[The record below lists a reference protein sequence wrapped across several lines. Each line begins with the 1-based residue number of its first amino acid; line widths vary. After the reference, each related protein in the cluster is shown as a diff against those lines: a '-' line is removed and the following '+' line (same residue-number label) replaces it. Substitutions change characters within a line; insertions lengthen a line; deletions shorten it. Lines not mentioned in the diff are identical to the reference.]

1 MRTAGEQYKIS
12 SRPASHPGLLSHVDF
27 DNRSV
32 TVAAQNQYFG
42 AVPPKRQPRPK
53 LKGIC
58 LGIVLSVIAFSSV
71 SPAHAQ
77 TTPSVFEV
85 TNYTIDAT
93 IYPSTHMLTARARIQ
108 LVPETQST
116 SLSFRLDSSL
126 HVKNVTGASGES
138 IQFAQQGLNLT
149 LSPTT
154 PLPAGQSAVLTVDY
168 SGILTSSDG
177 SPVEGLM
184 LSYIGTGGSYLL
196 YPGCWFPVNGPGL
209 DRFSATLHVTVP
221 EGQTVIASGE
231 SSAPENTADGEVYSF
246 HYDRESFPGTVLV
259 GPYVAIPA
267 SVPGMSLTTY
277 MYKNDANYASSYG
290 SAADKILAYY
300 AGKFGVLPSKHIALV
315 EMPDGTL
322 GGYSGPG
329 VVAIAKRGFTQ
340 PVDYALLAHEIS
352 HQWWPC
358 LVSPAT
364 PNDAFLDDGLSTYSS
379 ALFIQDQ
386 EGESAFEDR
395 MHTIA
400 IDALIHEGESPI
412 AQAGQLQ
419 PFSPEYQSIVYDKG
433 AMVLHMLRWVIGDNS
448 FFNALRTMAHQ
459 YAWHSVST
467 AQFQKLAEQASKQS
481 LTYFFAQWVDSTGV
495 PQFHR
500 QWAIYRTRDGYQV
513 VGKVQQNL
521 DIFRMPVDVRVYI
534 RGGLPVNERLMMIGT
549 AADFTINTSKLPMQ
563 VVIDPASD
571 ILKYT
576 RQTRVQVEMASA
588 DQLAQAQEY
597 FAAIDQYRKVLQQ
610 NQNNS
615 LAHYR
620 IGDILFTLHNYN
632 ASLEEF
638 QDALNGDL
646 QPKWVEVWSYLK
658 IGEVF
663 DATGQRD
670 RALNEYER
678 ALHTNDNT
686 QGALDLAN
694 HYIQKP
700 FTQQSNQVGA

>member
-1 MRTAGEQYKIS
+1 MSIASQKHQSYPS
-12 SRPASHPGLLSHVDF
+12 SAS
-27 DNRSV
+27 RSPV
-32 TVAAQNQYFG
+32 FKV
-42 AVPPKRQPRPK
+42 
-53 LKGIC
+53 L
-58 LGIVLSVIAFSSV
+58 LGIGLSIFVLSALFPANGQSS
-71 SPAHAQ
+71 A
-77 TTPSVFEV
+77 SVFKV

-93 IYPSTHMLTARARIQ
+93 VYPSTHMLTARAQIQ
-108 LVPETQST
+108 LTPETQST
-116 SLSFRLDSSL
+116 SLTFRLNSAL
-126 HVKNVTGASGES
+126 HVKNVTGTAGDS
-138 IQFAQQGLNLT
+138 IQFTQQGVNLT
-149 LSPTT
+149 VSPTN
-154 PLPAGQSAVLTVDY
+154 PLPAGQNALLTFDY
-168 SGILTSSDG
+168 QGELTSSDG

-184 LSYIGTGGSYLL
+184 LSYIGPEGSYLL

-209 DRFSATLHVTVP
+209 DRFSATLHITVP
-221 EGQTVIASGE
+221 QGQTVVASGD
-231 SSAPENTADGEVYSF
+231 SSAPQNTPDGDVYTF
-246 HYDRESFPGTVLV
+246 HYDRQSFPGTLLV
-259 GPYVAIPA
+259 GPYVSIPSNTA
-267 SVPGMSLTTY
+267 GVNLTAY
-277 MYKNDANYASSYG
+277 MYKSDVNYASSYND
-290 SAADKILAYY
+290 AADKILAYY
-300 AGKFGVLPSKHIALV
+300 AGKFGMLPSNHMALV

-329 VVAIAKRGFTQ
+329 LVAIAKRGFTQ
-340 PVDYALLAHEIS
+340 PVDYNLLAHEIS

-364 PNDAFLDDGLSTYSS
+364 PNDDFLDDGLSTYSA

-400 IDALIHEGESPI
+400 IDALIHEAETPI
-412 AQAGQLQ
+412 DQAGQLQ
-419 PFSPEYQSIVYDKG
+419 PYSPEYQSIVYDKG
-433 AMVLHMLRWVIGDNS
+433 AMVFHMLRWVIGNNS
-448 FFNALRTMAHQ
+448 FFDGLREMAHQ
-459 YAWHSVST
+459 YAWSSIST
-467 AQFQKLAEQASKQS
+467 AEFQKLAEEASKQS
-481 LTYFFAQWVDSTGV
+481 LTYFFAQWVDSTGA

-500 QWAIYRTRDGYQV
+500 QWAIYRIGSGGYQV
-513 VGKVQQNL
+513 VGKIQQNL

-534 RGGLPVNERLMMIGT
+534 RGGLPVSERLTMIGT
-549 AADFTINTSKLPMQ
+549 TADFTINTTKLPLQ
-563 VVIDPASD
+563 VVVDPASD

-576 RQTRVQVEMASA
+576 EETREQVEMASA

-610 NQNNS
+610 NQNDS

-638 QDALNGDL
+638 QDSLNGDL

-658 IGEVF
+658 IGEIF

-700 FTQQSNQVGA
+700 FTQQPNEVAAR

>member
-1 MRTAGEQYKIS
+1 MHTTNEQYKIANPLAFP
-12 SRPASHPGLLSHVDF
+12 RRLFRKEFHWLALGLI
-27 DNRSV
+27 
-32 TVAAQNQYFG
+32 T
-42 AVPPKRQPRPK
+42 
-53 LKGIC
+53 
-58 LGIVLSVIAFSSV
+58 LGIVL
-71 SPAHAQ
+71 PTHAQ
-77 TTPSVFEV
+77 TPPAVFKV

-93 IYPSTHMLTARARIQ
+93 IYPSTHMLTARAMIQ
-108 LVPETQST
+108 LIPETQSA
-116 SLSFRLDSSL
+116 SLSFRLDSAL
-126 HVKNVTGASGES
+126 HVKSVAGPSGQPV
-138 IQFAQQGLNLT
+138 QFTQQGLNLS
-149 LSPTT
+149 LSTAS
-154 PLPAGQSAVLTVDY
+154 PLPAGQNAVLTVEY
-168 SGILTSSDG
+168 SGTLTSSDG

-184 LSYIGTGGSYLL
+184 LSYIGEEGSYLL

-209 DRFSATLHVTVP
+209 DRFSATLHITVP
-221 EGQTVIASGE
+221 QGQTVVASGE
-231 SSAPENTADGEVYSF
+231 ASGPVNTAEGEVYSF
-246 HYDRESFPGTVLV
+246 HYDRQSFPGTVLV

-267 SVPGMSLTTY
+267 TAAGVNLTVY
-277 MYKNDANYASSYG
+277 VDKSEANYAASYG
-290 SAADKILAYY
+290 AAADKVLAYY
-300 AGKFGVLPSKHIALV
+300 AGKFGDLPTNRMALV

-329 VVAIAKRGFTQ
+329 VVAIAKRGFTE

-386 EGESAFEDR
+386 EGEGAFEDQ

-400 IDALIHEGESPI
+400 ISALIHESETPI

-419 PFSPEYQSIVYDKG
+419 PYSPEYQSIVYNKG
-433 AMVLHMLRWVIGDNS
+433 AMVFHMLRWVIGDNS
-448 FFNALRTMAHQ
+448 FFDSLRNLAHQ
-459 YAWHSVST
+459 YAWGSVTT
-467 AQFQKLAEQASKQS
+467 AQFQKVTEQASKQS
-481 LTYFFAQWVDSTGV
+481 LTYFFAQWVDSTGT
-495 PQFHR
+495 PQFQR
-500 QWAIYRTRDGYQV
+500 QWAIYRTQNGYQV
-513 VGKVQQNL
+513 VGKIQQNL
-521 DIFRMPVDVRVYI
+521 DIFRMPVNVRVYV

-549 AADFTINTSKLPMQ
+549 AADFTIDTTKLPMQ
-563 VVIDPASD
+563 VMVDPASD

-576 RQTRVQVEMASA
+576 RQTRIEVEMASA

-597 FAAIDQYRKVLQQ
+597 FAAIDQYRKVLQE
-610 NQNNS
+610 NPNNS

-632 ASLEEF
+632 ACLEEF

-694 HYIQKP
+694 RYIQKP
-700 FTQQSNQVGA
+700 FTQKPSQVASG

>member
-1 MRTAGEQYKIS
+1 MCIATEWYMSHRPSASQPLFFKLLFGIAVSAIALSAGVPANAQT
-12 SRPASHPGLLSHVDF
+12 PAS
-27 DNRSV
+27 
-32 TVAAQNQYFG
+32 
-42 AVPPKRQPRPK
+42 
-53 LKGIC
+53 
-58 LGIVLSVIAFSSV
+58 
-71 SPAHAQ
+71 
-77 TTPSVFEV
+77 VFKV

-93 IYPSTHMLTARARIQ
+93 VYPSTHMLTARAQIQ
-108 LVPETQST
+108 LAPETQST
-116 SLSFRLDSSL
+116 SLIFRLNSAL
-126 HVKNVTGASGES
+126 HVKNVTGAAGDS
-138 IQFAQQGLNLT
+138 IQFTQQGLNLT
-149 LSPTT
+149 VSPTN
-154 PLPAGQSAVLTVDY
+154 PLPAGQSALLTVDY
-168 SGILTSSDG
+168 QGVLASSDG

-184 LSYIGTGGSYLL
+184 LSYVGPGGSYLL

-209 DRFSATLHVTVP
+209 DRFSATLHITVP
-221 EGQTVIASGE
+221 QGETVVASGD
-231 SSAPENTADGEVYSF
+231 SSAPENTPEGDVYTF
-246 HYDRESFPGTVLV
+246 HYDRQSFPGTVLV
-259 GPYVAIPA
+259 GPYVAIG
-267 SVPGMSLTTY
+267 SNTPGVNLTAY
-277 MYKNDANYASSYG
+277 MYKSDANYASSYDD
-290 SAADKILAYY
+290 AAEKILAYY
-300 AGKFGVLPSKHIALV
+300 AGKFGTLPSQHMALV

-329 VVAIAKRGFTQ
+329 VVAIAKRGFTE
-340 PVDYALLAHEIS
+340 PVDYNLLAHEIS

-364 PNDAFLDDGLSTYSS
+364 PNDDFLDDGLSTYSA

-395 MHTIA
+395 MHTVA
-400 IDALIHEGESPI
+400 IDALIHEGETPI
-412 AQAGQLQ
+412 AEAGQLQ
-419 PFSPEYQSIVYDKG
+419 PYSPEYESIVYDKG
-433 AMVLHMLRWVIGDNS
+433 AMVFHMLRWVIGNNS
-448 FFNALRTMAHQ
+448 FFETLRAMAHQ
-459 YAWHSVST
+459 YAWSSVST

-481 LTYFFAQWVDSTGV
+481 LTYFFAQWVDSTGA

-500 QWAIYRTRDGYQV
+500 QWAIYRVGSGGYQV
-513 VGKVQQNL
+513 VGKIQQNL

-534 RGGLPVNERLMMIGT
+534 RGGLPVNERLTMIGT
-549 AADFTINTSKLPMQ
+549 TADFTINTAKLPLQ
-563 VVIDPASD
+563 VIVDPASD

-576 RQTRVQVEMASA
+576 KETREQVEMASA
-588 DQLAQAQEY
+588 DQLAQATEY

-646 QPKWVEVWSYLK
+646 EPKWVEVWSYLK
-658 IGEVF
+658 IGEIF

-694 HYIQKP
+694 RYIQKP
-700 FTQQSNQVGA
+700 FNQESKQLGA

>member
-1 MRTAGEQYKIS
+1 MRAAINMIQRFS
-12 SRPASHPGLLSHVDF
+12 ASQARFWRLL
-27 DNRSV
+27 
-32 TVAAQNQYFG
+32 
-42 AVPPKRQPRPK
+42 
-53 LKGIC
+53 
-58 LGIVLSVIAFSSV
+58 LGISV
-71 SPAHAQ
+71 SLAALAAGAPANAQ
-77 TTPSVFEV
+77 TSASVFKV

-93 IYPSTHMLTARARIQ
+93 VYPSTHMLTARARIQ
-108 LVPETQST
+108 LIPESQST
-116 SLSFRLDSSL
+116 SLTFRLNSAL
-126 HVKNVTGASGES
+126 HVKNVTGTSNES
-138 IQFAQQGLNLT
+138 IQFSQQGLNVT
-149 LSPTT
+149 ASPVN
-154 PLPAGQSAVLTVDY
+154 PLPAGQPAVLTIDY
-168 SGILTSSDG
+168 EGALASSDG

-209 DRFSATLHVTVP
+209 DRFSATLHITVP
-221 EGQTVIASGE
+221 QGQTVVASGD
-231 SSAPENTADGEVYSF
+231 SSAPENTPEGEVYSF

-259 GPYVAIPA
+259 GPYVAIA
-267 SVPGMSLTTY
+267 SNTPGVNLNAY
-277 MYKNDANYASSYG
+277 MYKGDANYASSYND
-290 SAADKILAYY
+290 ATDKILAYY
-300 AGKFGVLPSKHIALV
+300 AEKFGTLPSKRMALV

-340 PVDYALLAHEIS
+340 PVDYNLLAHEIS

-364 PNDAFLDDGLSTYSS
+364 PNDAFLDDGLSTYS
-379 ALFIQDQ
+379 AAMFIQDQ

-395 MHTIA
+395 MHTVA
-400 IDALIHEGESPI
+400 IDALIHEGETPI
-412 AQAGQLQ
+412 GQAGQLQ
-419 PFSPEYQSIVYDKG
+419 PFTPEYESIVYDKG
-433 AMVLHMLRWVIGDNS
+433 AMVFHMLRWVIGNND
-448 FFNALRTMAHQ
+448 FFDALRAMAHQ
-459 YAWHSVST
+459 YAWSSLST
-467 AQFQKLAEQASKQS
+467 AEFQKLVEQASKQS
-481 LTYFFAQWVDSTGV
+481 LTYFFAQWVDSTGA

-500 QWAIYRTRDGYQV
+500 QWAIYRMQKGGYQV
-513 VGKVQQNL
+513 VGKIQQNL

-534 RGGLPVNERLMMIGT
+534 RGGMPVNERLMMIGT
-549 AADFTINTSKLPMQ
+549 TADFTINTNKLPLQ
-563 VVIDPASD
+563 VVVDPASD

-576 RQTRVQVEMASA
+576 QQTRQEVELASA

-658 IGEVF
+658 IGEIF

-694 HYIQKP
+694 RYIQKP
-700 FTQQSNQVGA
+700 FSQQPNQVASR

>member
-1 MRTAGEQYKIS
+1 MSTAIDKIYRS
-12 SRPASHPGLLSHVDF
+12 SASQSRFCKV
-27 DNRSV
+27 
-32 TVAAQNQYFG
+32 
-42 AVPPKRQPRPK
+42 
-53 LKGIC
+53 I
-58 LGIVLSVIAFSSV
+58 LGNVLSLVALSAAF
-71 SPAHAQ
+71 PAHAQ
-77 TTPSVFEV
+77 TTASVFKV

-93 IYPSTHMLTARARIQ
+93 VYPSTHMLTARAQIQ
-108 LVPETQST
+108 LIPETQSP
-116 SLSFRLDSSL
+116 SLSFRLNSAL
-126 HVKNVTGASGES
+126 HVKNVTGTAGES
-138 IQFAQQGLNLT
+138 IQFTQQGLNLT
-149 LSPTT
+149 ISPVN
-154 PLPAGQSAVLTVDY
+154 PLPAGQSAMLTVDY
-168 SGILTSSDG
+168 EGVLASSDG

-184 LSYIGTGGSYLL
+184 LSYIGSEGSYLL

-209 DRFSATLHVTVP
+209 DRFSATLRITVP
-221 EGQTVIASGE
+221 QGQTVVASGD
-231 SSAPENTADGEVYSF
+231 SSAPDNTPDGEVYSF
-246 HYDRESFPGTVLV
+246 HYDRESFPGTILV
-259 GPYVAIPA
+259 GPYVAIP
-267 SVPGMSLTTY
+267 STTPGVNLVAY
-277 MYKNDANYASSYG
+277 MYKSDASYASSY
-290 SAADKILAYY
+290 SDAADKILAYY
-300 AGKFGVLPSKHIALV
+300 AGKFGVLPSKRIVLV

-329 VVAIAKRGFTQ
+329 VVAIAKRGFTE
-340 PVDYALLAHEIS
+340 PVDYNLLAHEIS

-364 PNDAFLDDGLSTYSS
+364 PNDDFLDDGLSTYS
-379 ALFIQDQ
+379 AAMFIQDQ

-400 IDALIHEGESPI
+400 IDALIHEGETPI

-419 PFSPEYQSIVYDKG
+419 PYSPEYESIVYDKG
-433 AMVLHMLRWVIGDNS
+433 AMVFHMLRWVIGNND
-448 FFNALRTMAHQ
+448 FFDTLRAMARQ
-459 YAWHSVST
+459 YAWRPVTT
-467 AQFQKLAEQASKQS
+467 AEFQKLAEQSSKQS
-481 LTYFFAQWVDSTGV
+481 LTYFFAQWVDSTGA

-500 QWAIYRTRDGYQV
+500 QWAIYRMRKGGYQV
-513 VGKVQQNL
+513 VGKIQQNL

-534 RGGLPVNERLMMIGT
+534 RGGLPVNDRLMMIGT
-549 AADFTINTSKLPMQ
+549 TADFTINTSKLPLQ
-563 VVIDPASD
+563 VVVDPASD

-576 RQTRVQVEMASA
+576 RQTREQVEMASA

-658 IGEVF
+658 IGEIF

-694 HYIQKP
+694 RYIQKP
-700 FTQQSNQVGA
+700 FNQESKQVGA